1 MVLVFMIIGSAIGY
15 LIASQITGI
24 DFMSNPEFFSD
35 YSNPSVIAALKI
47 IQLFSTV
54 GGFLLPAIYFP
65 KAIYESTLPF
75 NKANNYGT
83 PMGWVLSIAL
93 IIIATPILSSLVLWN
108 EGIRL
113 PASWA
118 DVEQKLRMAED
129 TALALTEVFLK
140 GDSMGTYF
148 FNLLVVAVAP
158 AICEEFLFRGALM
171 QFLLKCFNNMHIAVW
186 VSALAFSLF
195 HGQFYGF
202 FPRLLIGV
210 FLAYSVIYSRS
221 IWPAIAAHF
230 INNGLAVSASFF
242 KWNESSYRWL
252 HDDYVFDLGW
262 VIVSMI
268 LTQSILV
275 WMVNNIK
282 KQYASRLDENI

>member
-1 MVLVFMIIGSAIGY
+1 MVLVFMITGSAIGY
-15 LIASQITGI
+15 VIASQITGI
-24 DFMSNPEFFSD
+24 DFMSNPELFSD
-35 YSNPSVIAALKI
+35 YSNPLVIAALKI

-54 GGFLLPAIYFP
+54 GGFLIPAIYFP
-65 KAIYESTLPF
+65 KAIDKSTLLF
-75 NKANNYGT
+75 NKANNCGT
-83 PMGWVLSIAL
+83 PLGWVLAISL
-93 IIIATPILSSLVLWN
+93 IIFSIPFMSSLVLWN
-108 EGIRL
+108 EAIRL

-140 GDSMGTYF
+140 SDSMGTYF

-171 QFLLKCFNNMHIAVW
+171 HLLLKCFNNMHIAVW

-210 FLAYSVIYSRS
+210 LLAYSVMYSGS

-242 KWNESSYRWL
+242 KWNESTYKWL
-252 HDDYVFDLGW
+252 HDDYVFDMGW
-262 VIVSMI
+262 VIASMV
-268 LTQSILV
+268 LTMALTVYMSYK
-275 WMVNNIK
+275 IK
-282 KQYASRLDENI
+282 LLYAPRVDENI